1 MNKIEKEFIEKKK
14 IAVDLEKRK
23 SIESQE
29 KALIEQQKKYEK
41 DLEQDK
47 KKIEELE
54 NFKKQV

>member
-41 DLEQDK
+41 DLE
-47 KKIEELE
+47 
-54 NFKKQV
+54 